1 MSDAITQCPACQTS
15 FRVTPLQLEV
25 ADGSVRCGACLN
37 IFQAEDHFL
46 SPPISPPEQALI
58 EQRYWDDFGEY
69 VSQTGQWVFT
79 NPPPRSFDELPN
91 KDMEAHYDTDDA
103 ADGSDPAQF
112 DVEAVS
118 TEVSVSKAEPLNS
131 EASVSNDRGLDDN
144 RPDDSSFVEHL
155 IAFPNVVESTSP
167 LIVVPQG
174 LLPQTVVPQT
184 VVPQIDVPQIFVPSD
199 AVIAAAKRSLAGEDV
214 GVVGFWNPLDALGQI
229 SAGAPSLTSPRKHLV
244 GFSEPQ
250 TSDSGASQFLSE
262 SIEISS
268 NELVS
273 ESIDIASDVN
283 AEFLEFV
290 WFHSGT
296 QLLIA
301 SLGEP
306 TRKSPIDA
314 EENYD
319 EYLLFVG
326 PSGEVKNAGGN
337 ASVEVLHSIE
347 LGGKLGE
354 SYLSELRDSEDSDAL
369 GINPGA
375 ERDEAVFRLD
385 VAEDMVLADF
395 NRRHRRLE
403 LRWLPGIVLLLLVSF
418 AQYAYF
424 NMDRY
429 AQVPEYRGWYENVC
443 RLLPCKLPTYRNYSQ
458 LVTKDLV
465 IRSHP
470 DQDNGLLL
478 DVLLLNAADDR
489 QEFPRLRLNFFDIN
503 GGVVATRDFEVNEY
517 LGGELRGLRFIP
529 AVTEVRLSLALKDP
543 GRDALGYEMVVLA
556 H

>member
-15 FRVTPLQLEV
+15 FRVTPLQLDV

-46 SPPISPPEQALI
+46 SPPIGLPEQALI
-58 EQRYWDDFGEY
+58 EQRYWDDFSEY
-69 VSQTGQWVFT
+69 VSQTGQRVST
-79 NPPPRSFDELPN
+79 NPPPGSFDELLN
-91 KDMEAHYDTDDA
+91 KDLEAHYDADDA
-103 ADGSDPAQF
+103 DDGSDPAQY
-112 DVEAVS
+112 DVEVVS
-118 TEVSVSKAEPLNS
+118 ASALAPEASVSVEVSKAVPISS
-131 EASVSNDRGLDDN
+131 EASVSNDRGPDDN
-144 RPDDSSFVEHL
+144 RPADSSFVEHL
-155 IAFPNVVESTSP
+155 IALPNVVESTAP
-167 LIVVPQG
+167 LIVVPQE
-174 LLPQTVVPQT
+174 L
-184 VVPQIDVPQIFVPSD
+184 VPQIERPQIFVPSD
-199 AVIAAAKRSLAGEDV
+199 AAIAAAKRSLAGEDV
-214 GVVGFWNPLDALGQI
+214 GVVGFWDPLDALGQI
-229 SAGAPSLTSPRKHLV
+229 SAGVPSLSSPRKHLV
-244 GFSEPQ
+244 GLSEPQ
-250 TSDSGASQFLSE
+250 TSDSSASQVLSKR
-262 SIEISS
+262 IEISS
-268 NELVS
+268 NEPVS
-273 ESIDIASDVN
+273 ESMDIAGDVN

-296 QLLIA
+296 QLFIA
-301 SLGEP
+301 SPEESK
-306 TRKSPIDA
+306 RNSPVDA

-319 EYLLFVG
+319 EYLQFVG
-326 PSGEVKNAGGN
+326 PSGEVKNADGN
-337 ASVEVLHSIE
+337 ASVEVLDSTE
-347 LGGKLGE
+347 LGGKSGA

-403 LRWLPGIVLLLLVSF
+403 LKWLPGIVLLLLVSF
-418 AQYAYF
+418 TQYAYF

-503 GGVVATRDFEVNEY
+503 GGVVATRDFEVKEY